1 MTYPDICVRHILQEC
16 RGIGV
21 PTLDHPK
28 HTTRPEPTCAGCL
41 ETFQRTIIAW
51 SAGSGQPFPW
61 RRPDRRTYELVVAE
75 VLLQQTRAEHVAGSF
90 DAIIDRCPD
99 WPDLAKI
106 PIADLENLLKPLGL
120 QRRRAGALHALAKAV
135 IQKGMP
141 KTASE
146 LEQLPGIGQ
155 YIARAIATQLFQE
168 VVAPIDTNVA
178 RILERVFGPRTLADI
193 RYDPELQRLAL
204 NLVPP
209 TDPGGYLVALLDFAA
224 IVCRPRT
231 PRCEDCPVSICRFR
245 TENHHLSS

>member
-1 MTYPDICVRHILQEC
+1 M
-16 RGIGV
+16 
-21 PTLDHPK
+21 DHQK
-28 HTTRPEPTCAGCL
+28 HTTRPDPTCSGCL
-41 ETFQRTIIAW
+41 GTFQCTIITW
-51 SAGSGQPFPW
+51 SAGIRQQFPW
-61 RRPDRRTYELVVAE
+61 RRPGRRAYELVVAE
-75 VLLQQTRAEHVAGSF
+75 LLLQQTRAEHVSSSF

-99 WPDLAKI
+99 WPDLAAI
-106 PIADLENLLKPLGL
+106 PISELENLLKPLGL
-120 QRRRAGALHALAKAV
+120 QRRRAASLHALAEAV

-155 YIARAIATQLFQE
+155 YISRAIAAQLFRE

-224 IVCRPRT
+224 IVCRPQS
-231 PRCEDCPVSICRFR
+231 PRCEDCPVTPCRFR
-245 TENHHLSS
+245 SETYHPSSK